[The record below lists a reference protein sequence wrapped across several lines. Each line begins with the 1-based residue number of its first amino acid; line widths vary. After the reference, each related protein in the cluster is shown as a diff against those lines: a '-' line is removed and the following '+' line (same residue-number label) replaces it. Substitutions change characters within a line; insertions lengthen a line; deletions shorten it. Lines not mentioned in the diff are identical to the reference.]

1 MIAAPFE
8 PEGAL
13 QRALF
18 RLDALNWRLGGVF
31 IFLCNACLLAMLGLT
46 TVTITAR
53 PFGWSAYWIWPWTMV
68 FFVWLSFFG
77 FFAIFV
83 RLKDVRIDFLA
94 NRMGPAGY
102 AVTRT
107 LSDLAA
113 LTVCFFLLQQMPMVL
128 ATSNGVVDGAIFPG
142 GRELMRQALS
152 VPLFISAALIFLTAL
167 LDLAKQ
173 FAGMPENMSIHH
185 PEA

>member
-1 MIAAPFE
+1 MIPADFE
-8 PEGAL
+8 PEGTL
-13 QRALF
+13 QRILF
-18 RLDALNWRLGGVF
+18 RLDTLNWRLGGVF
-31 IFLCNACLLAMLGLT
+31 IFLCNVCLLAMLGLT
-46 TVTITAR
+46 TVTIVAR

-102 AVTRT
+102 AATRT
-107 LSDLAA
+107 LSDLSA
-113 LTVCFFLLQQMPMVL
+113 LGVCFVLLQQLPTVL
-128 ATSNGVVDGAIFPG
+128 ATSSGVVDGAIFPG
-142 GRELMRQALS
+142 GQELMRQALS
-152 VPLFISAALIFLTAL
+152 VPLFMSAALIFLTAL

-173 FAGMPENMSIHH
+173 FAGMPENDSIHQ
-185 PEA
+185 PEV